1 MKFRRKG
8 VIALTAALYVA
19 LFASAAM
26 AEINDDSTLRQAISE
41 ASDGGTVIL
50 NGAIEL
56 DDTTGAIV
64 IDKNITLDLNGY
76 RLSRESNK
84 DTLTH
89 VIEVKN
95 DATLTINDSSAEQSG
110 QIVSTNSLPERARG
124 IRIGDSTTST
134 STGKGGE
141 VILNGGTIVADTN
154 LGYGVVMY
162 ANCDKDA
169 VEDKENDNREAVP
182 VKFTMNGGAIKTDG
196 YGIVPF
202 GLECD
207 IIIND
212 GKIEVGNG
220 PAISGSASHLGMGGT
235 KITINGGELIAEN
248 DAAIYQSQLGTIT
261 VTGGTITGGDGIQMK
276 SGTLNVTG
284 GTITATGA
292 FNKEYD
298 DGEDGAVIT
307 GAALS
312 LLSDGNAGSSYPGD
326 INVIISGGTLSS
338 QNGYAVVEAAV
349 GKADSKFEALEIQG
363 GTFIGAKD
371 KNVISMT
378 NATNDNITIT
388 GGTFSSDLSACEG
401 LDTLTNLP
409 QTATDD
415 SGNYYVVVNA
425 TVIAFKTETFELA
438 MNETVVLEVVFTP
451 DNTTEKALTW
461 SSSNEEVA
469 KVDPTTGEITPVAP
483 GTTTITAAL
492 ADNDSVYASC
502 TVTVTEEEVEPTP
515 PITSDD
521 VKPQPSGSGGGG
533 CSAGFGALALL
544 AALPLLRMRKK

>member
-76 RLSRESNK
+76 RLSRESNQ

-292 FNKEYD
+292 FSEEYD

-371 KNVISMT
+371 NNVISLT

-388 GGTFSSDLSACEG
+388 GGTFSSDLS
-401 LDTLTNLP
+401 TLKEAGVTVPEMTQDANGNYTAVTVP
-409 QTATDD
+409 ATDLSIDTSNLSEYIVGEELRLEVGQTLQLKVILTPAD
-415 SGNYYVVVNA
+415 SNDVVVWTSSDESVA
-425 TVIAFKTETFELA
+425 TVSQSGLVRALKTG
-438 MNETVVLEVVFTP
+438 TV
-451 DNTTEKALTW
+451 
-461 SSSNEEVA
+461 
-469 KVDPTTGEITPVAP
+469 
-483 GTTTITAAL
+483 TITASITHPDAENAYMDEDL
-492 ADNDSVYASC
+492 TI
-502 TVTVTEEEVEPTP
+502 TVVEAG
-515 PITSDD
+515 
-521 VKPQPSGSGGGG
+521 SGGGGG

-544 AALPLLRMRKK
+544 AAVPLLRMRKK